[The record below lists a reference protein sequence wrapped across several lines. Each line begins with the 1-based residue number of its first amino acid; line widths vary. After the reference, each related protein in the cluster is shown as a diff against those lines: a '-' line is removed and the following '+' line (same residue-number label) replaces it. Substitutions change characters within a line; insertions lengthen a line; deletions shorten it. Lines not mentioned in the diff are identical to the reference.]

1 MNLESFESL
10 WRQTLP
16 IRNFARDEVDATRRR
31 CADAE
36 AAEAQTDLEEA

>member
-10 WRQTLP
+10 WRQALP
-16 IRNFARDEVDATRRR
+16 IRDFARDEVDATHRR

-36 AAEAQTDLEEA
+36 QAR